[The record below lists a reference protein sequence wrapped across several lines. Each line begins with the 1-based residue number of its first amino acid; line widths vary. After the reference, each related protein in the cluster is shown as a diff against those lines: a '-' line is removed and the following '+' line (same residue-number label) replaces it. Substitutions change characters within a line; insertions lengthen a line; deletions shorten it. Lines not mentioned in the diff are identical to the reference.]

1 MGYRKTIYNVL
12 GGFYGYYS
20 IMIVRI
26 SVHKVHKNCMLFLC
40 DFTYFF
46 VVLCA
51 VNECIKTTTLIP
63 YYTSIFSMRF
73 VCLSGNLIALI

>member
-1 MGYRKTIYNVL
+1 MGYSKNYIECI

-26 SVHKVHKNCMLFLC
+26 SVHKVHKNCKLFLC
-40 DFTYFF
+40 NFTYFF

-51 VNECIKTTTLIP
+51 VNECIKTTILIL
-63 YYTSIFSMRF
+63 YYTSIFSNR
-73 VCLSGNLIALI
+73 